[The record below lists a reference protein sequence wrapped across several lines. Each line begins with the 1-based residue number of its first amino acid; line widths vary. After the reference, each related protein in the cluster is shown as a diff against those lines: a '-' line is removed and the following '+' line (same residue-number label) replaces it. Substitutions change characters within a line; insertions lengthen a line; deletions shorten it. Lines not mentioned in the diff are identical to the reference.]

1 MGGEMSGWRKRQ
13 IADLMSEVETD
24 TSGRWVRIEEVKRVL
39 EKCVEESERNEVVRL
54 PATQQTTN
62 KWRGFCR

>member
-1 MGGEMSGWRKRQ
+1 MSGWRKRQ
-13 IADLMSEVETD
+13 IADLMNEVETD

-39 EKCVEESERNEVVRL
+39 EKCVEESERNEVVRV

>member
-1 MGGEMSGWRKRQ
+1 MSGWRKRQ
-13 IADLMSEVETD
+13 IADLMNEVETD

-39 EKCVEESERNEVVRL
+39 EKCVEEAEGNEVVRL
-54 PATQQTTN
+54 PTEHQATN

>member
-1 MGGEMSGWRKRQ
+1 MSGWRKRQ
-13 IADLMSEVETD
+13 IADLMNEVETD

-39 EKCVEESERNEVVRL
+39 EKCVEEAEGNEVVRL
-54 PATQQTTN
+54 PTEHQTTN

>member
-1 MGGEMSGWRKRQ
+1 MSGWRKRQ
-13 IADLMSEVETD
+13 IADLMNEVETD

-39 EKCVEESERNEVVRL
+39 EKCVEESERNQVVRV
-54 PATQQTTN
+54 PAAQQTTN

>member
-1 MGGEMSGWRKRQ
+1 MSGWRKRQ
-13 IADLMSEVETD
+13 IADLMNEVETD

-39 EKCVEESERNEVVRL
+39 EKCVEETERNEVVRL
-54 PATQQTTN
+54 PTEQQATN